1 MNQNKALKKKD
12 LNNNNNNNNK
22 QYLFLYLCLLSISL
36 YTYSII
42 LIQDLNPDIWWML
55 TIGKNIL
62 SDGFSTIDSLTMH
75 ENMHCIAQQWLT
87 DIIYYKIYDILG
99 YVGLNIIIVLL
110 GLIEFSLVFCITKKI
125 TNSPGKTA
133 FISCL
138 SLFYAIFISP
148 RPHMISVILLTLT
161 LYVYESYFRGK
172 NILYLLP
179 IISLVL
185 INVHAAFWP
194 VMFIFALPYLFEAF
208 CGKYIVQFFDKKEK
222 FKKYIKDFQYTS
234 VSKLKLIVYT
244 LSVFPIALINPF
256 GLEAIL
262 YGFKSTNNTVINKI
276 TQEMRSLFD
285 IDIDFQ
291 DFNIVELFAE
301 LIVPAFV
308 LLIIIGVAISKNKK
322 ISIRNVCLL
331 IGLFFMSCI
340 SYKYVLLF
348 IIGLPYFAR
357 ESVPENI
364 KLFKNENDFKKKIIA
379 ALCFVIFM
387 TAFTGLTFYA
397 QDSKILGQE
406 EIDYIIKTDDRNDI
420 KILCFNEGGYVEFN
434 GFASYMDTR
443 MEVFIEKNNQ
453 KEDLLVEAEQVLFFD
468 ADKKIYEDFF
478 NKYDFDYILA
488 DQGWAPGIIE
498 YIESSGEWEKV
509 SESDDT
515 GIKCTLYKNI
525 ID

>member
-1 MNQNKALKKKD
+1 MNQNKALKKKE
-12 LNNNNNNNNK
+12 LNNNK

-42 LIQDLNPDIWWML
+42 LIQDINPDIWWML

-62 SDGFSTIDSLTMH
+62 SDGFSTVDSLTMH

-87 DIIYYKIYDILG
+87 DVIYYKIYDILG
-99 YVGLNIIIVLL
+99 FIGLNIIIVLL

-125 TNSPGKTA
+125 TKSPGKTA

-222 FKKYIKDFQYTS
+222 FKKYIKTFQYTS
-234 VSKLKLIVYT
+234 ASKLKLVIYT
-244 LSVFPIALINPF
+244 LSVFPVALVNPF
-256 GLEAIL
+256 GIEAVL
-262 YGFKSTNNTVINKI
+262 YGFKSTNNETISKI
-276 TQEMRSLFD
+276 TQEMRSLFA
-285 IDIDFQ
+285 INIDFQ
-291 DFNIVELFAE
+291 NFSVREMFAE
-301 LIVPAFV
+301 LIVPVFV
-308 LLIIIGVAISKNKK
+308 LLVIVGVAISKNKK

-357 ESVPENI
+357 ESVSENI
-364 KLFKNENDFKKKIIA
+364 TLFKNENNFQKKIIV
-379 ALCFVIFM
+379 ALCFAIFM

-397 QDSKILGQE
+397 QDFKILGQE

-420 KILCFNEGGYVEFN
+420 KILCFNEGGYAEFN
-434 GFASYMDTR
+434 GLKSYMDTR
-443 MEVFIEKNNQ
+443 MEVFIEKNNK
-453 KEDLLVEAEQVLFFD
+453 KEDLLAEAQQVLFSD
-468 ADKKIYEDFF
+468 ADKKAYKDFF

-488 DQGWAPGIIE
+488 DQGWRPGIIE
-498 YIESSGEWEKV
+498 HIESSGEWEKI
-509 SESDDT
+509 SESEDT
-515 GIKCTLYKNI
+515 GVKCTLYKNI
-525 ID
+525 IN